1 MGKPAV
7 ELKKTTSEKF
17 RACREL
23 VHDDVFEAEITL
35 HMVTPLLKNAL
46 KELKLDYLYNS
57 GLFLRRALTRYL
69 AIVLY
74 RLLDKPNDSGKTGV
88 TASIS
93 SLLVMAKSEGVLSET
108 QIQKLS
114 SDIEKIKT
122 GAAQGEYDLV
132 QALRDLRNIQVA
144 HSLIP
149 WKDATDQLW
158 AHDLLDFTEAI
169 FDFVVNLET
178 ALAEAT
184 GVTLKDLRQNAE
196 AFESS
201 AGQFWRALTSIK

>member
-1 MGKPAV
+1 V
-7 ELKKTTSEKF
+7 I
-17 RACREL
+17 C
-23 VHDDVFEAEITL
+23 
-35 HMVTPLLKNAL
+35 
-46 KELKLDYLYNS
+46 
-57 GLFLRRALTRYL
+57 
-69 AIVLY
+69 

-93 SLLVMAKSEGVLSET
+93 SLLVMAKSEGVLSEA
-108 QIQKLS
+108 QIQKLI
-114 SDIEKIKT
+114 SDIEKIKAD
-122 GAAQGEYDLV
+122 AAQGEYNLV

-149 WKDATDQLW
+149 WNDPTDQLW
-158 AHDLLDFTEAI
+158 AHDLLEFAEAV

-184 GVTLKDLRQNAE
+184 GVTLKNLRQNTE

-201 AGQFWRALTSIK
+201 AGQFWRALTSMK